1 MQQRELASQLDI
13 SPAMVSRLAKRGM
26 PTDTL
31 ERAEKWRRRHL
42 EPSRIKGTRIDTV
55 KAAPGKPASQAQSET
70 TQGNE
75 HPSDMTQDR
84 IKAAALAGPVS
95 LAIVELWSNTTR
107 HAQASGADAA
117 GQLLLELRALLRRLK
132 PGDDPRMA
140 LGVWLALTDYS
151 MCPDCEL
158 RQATDLDA
166 LLSPNDFA
174 ARVNPDCPNW
184 GDVWL
189 HDMACD
195 WEGYAVNGWPAGYED
210 D

>member
-1 MQQRELASQLDI
+1 MQQKALAVLLSI
-13 SPAMVSRLAKRGM
+13 SPAMVSRLVKKGM

-55 KAAPGKPASQAQSET
+55 KAAPGKPSSLASQAQSDT
-70 TQGNE
+70 

-95 LAIVELWSNTTR
+95 LAIVELWSTTTR
-107 HAQASGADAA
+107 HAQASGADTA
-117 GQLLLELRALLRRLK
+117 GQLLSELRALLRRLL
-132 PGDDPRMA
+132 PGDYPRMA

-158 RQATDLDA
+158 RQATDLDT
-166 LLSPNDFA
+166 LLEPNDFS
-174 ARVNPDCPNW
+174 ARVNLDCPDW
-184 GDVWL
+184 GNVWL
-189 HDMACD
+189 YDMACD
-195 WEGYAVNGWPAGYED
+195 WEGYAVHGWPVGFKVD
-210 D
+210 